1 MKTVLITGASGFV
14 GGYLRK
20 ELVNSGYKVV
30 GTDLNANNSEYIM
43 DVTDITA
50 VQKVVNEVH
59 PDYIIHLAG
68 FASVKESFNR
78 PELCMK
84 INVDGTRNLME
95 VLSKSDFSC
104 KVLIISSADTYK
116 DNENAKLDENSPQ
129 EAKSPY
135 GESRLAQE
143 KLVQTYKNVDWV
155 ISRSFPHIGPGQMKG
170 FVSSDFAS
178 QIAEINNTQSD
189 ISEIGVGNLQ
199 GIRDF
204 TDVRDTV
211 VAYKLLLEKGKSH
224 NIYNIC
230 TGKEVRIKELL
241 DILLSFS
248 KKRIDIIVN
257 PDKVREKDIK
267 YNVGDNSKL
276 VNDTGWATRYEI
288 NQTLKDIYDYWDN
301 FYSKQ

>member
-20 ELVNSGYKVV
+20 ELVDSGYKVI
-30 GTDLNANNSEYIM
+30 GTDLNSNNSEYIM
-43 DVTDITA
+43 DVTDVNT
-50 VQKVVNEVH
+50 VKKVIDEVK

-78 PELCMK
+78 PELCKK
-84 INVDGTRNLME
+84 INVDGTKNLMD
-95 VLSKSDFSC
+95 VLAHSRLKC

-116 DNENAKLDENSPQ
+116 DNEDSKLTEDSPQ

-143 KLVQTYKNVDWV
+143 KLVQRYKNVDWV
-155 ISRSFPHIGPGQMKG
+155 ISRSFTHIGPGQLKG

-178 QIAEINNTQSD
+178 QIAEINN
-189 ISEIGVGNLQ
+189 SENLNELGVGNLN

-230 TGKEVRIKELL
+230 SGKELQIKELL
-241 DILLSFS
+241 NILLGFS
-248 KKRIDIIVN
+248 KKEIKINLN
-257 PDKVREKDIK
+257 PEKFRAKDIK
-267 YNVGDNSKL
+267 YNVGDNSKIIR
-276 VNDTGWATRYEI
+276 DTGWNIKYSI
-288 NQTLKDIYDYWDN
+288 NDTLKEIYAYWDK
-301 FYSKQ
+301 FYHG